1 MTLISEAERRRRL
14 AAAREA
20 VEKGLPMAAAA
31 RALGMRP
38 NTLLGWLHAEGA
50 YVSRSTTR
58 AAPSTLE
65 APPTLDALPPIAPPE
80 PEPDPAPEEKHDSAF
95 WRGKATTLQRDFE
108 ALSALVRELGGLDG
122 IRLRAPTWACE
133 PSNRHGGS
141 ATLIVHNSDRHYG
154 EVIRADEINGWN
166 SYDTTICTRRV
177 KRFIDAACEIGRRW
191 TADTTVDGVL
201 YTMAGD
207 EISGDIHDE
216 LRETNELTS
225 LDQVRGAAELHVAG
239 IRQLADEYGRV
250 HVPAV
255 PGNHGRIT
263 KRPTAKR
270 YGALSYD
277 ILIAKMVARELAD
290 DERISFDI
298 AAGPDATT
306 LIYNRPVLT
315 THGDK
320 IGTGGGQG
328 FAGPV
333 LPIIRG
339 ANKVSMQY
347 GSAGARPDLI
357 LMGHFHTSAAPPGI
371 LANGSVPGYSEFGA
385 TIRAKFDTPKQWLGV
400 MRSRWGLSE
409 RCDIQLEDPPAPP
422 KPRVR
427 IAQEST

>member
-1 MTLISEAERRRRL
+1 MTTISDAERKRRI

-20 VEKGLPMAAAA
+20 VEKGLPLSAAA
-31 RALGMRP
+31 RALGMKP
-38 NTLLGWLHAEGA
+38 NSLITWLRAEGA
-50 YVSRSTTR
+50 TPPRPIAPIAS
-58 AAPSTLE
+58 AALQP
-65 APPTLDALPPIAPPE
+65 PPTLDPVPPAPPPSAE
-80 PEPDPAPEEKHDSAF
+80 PEPTPEEKHDSAF
-95 WRGKATTLQRDFE
+95 WRNKATVLQRDFE

-122 IRLRAPTWACE
+122 IRLRAPTWAYE
-133 PSNRHGGS
+133 PSARHGGS

-166 SYDTTICTRRV
+166 SFNVEICTRRV

-250 HVPAV
+250 HVAAV
-255 PGNHGRIT
+255 PGNHGRSS
-263 KRPTAKR
+263 KKPTAKR

-277 ILIAKMVARELAD
+277 TMIAKMVARELAD
-290 DERISFDI
+290 DERVSFDI

-339 ANKVSMQY
+339 ANKVSLQY
-347 GSAGARPDLI
+347 GSTGARPDLI

-427 IAQEST
+427 IAQESP

>member
-1 MTLISEAERRRRL
+1 MTVISEAERQRRL
-14 AAAREA
+14 SVTREA
-20 VEKGLPMAAAA
+20 VEKGLPLAAAA

-38 NTLLGWLHAEGA
+38 NSLVTWLRAEGA
-50 YVSRSTTR
+50 EMKRPT
-58 AAPSTLE
+58 APVATAILQ
-65 APPTLDALPPIAPPE
+65 APPTIEAAPAPPPPE
-80 PEPDPAPEEKHDSAF
+80 PPPEEKHDSAF
-95 WRGKATTLQRDFE
+95 WRNKANALQRDYE

-122 IRLRAPTWACE
+122 IRLRAPTWAYA
-133 PSNRHGGS
+133 PSAGQHGS
-141 ATLIVHNSDRHYG
+141 STLIVHNSDRHYG
-154 EVIRADEINGWN
+154 EVIRGDEINGWN
-166 SYDTTICTRRV
+166 DFDTAICTRRV

-191 TADTTVDGVL
+191 TADTKVDGVL

-216 LRETNELTS
+216 LRETNEMTS

-239 IRQLADEYGRV
+239 LRQLADEYGRV
-250 HVPAV
+250 HVSAV
-255 PGNHGRIT
+255 PGNHGRSS
-263 KRPTAKR
+263 KKPTAKR

-277 ILIAKMVARELAD
+277 TMIAKMVARELAG

-298 AAGPDATT
+298 AAGPDALT

-339 ANKVSMQY
+339 ANKVSLQY
-347 GSAGARPDLI
+347 GSTGQRPDLI

-371 LANGSVPGYSEFGA
+371 LANGSVPGYSEYGA
-385 TIRAKFDTPKQWLGV
+385 AIRAKFDTPKQWLAV
-400 MRSRWGLSE
+400 MRSRWGLAE
-409 RCDIQLEDPPAPP
+409 RCDIQLEDPVQPP

-427 IAQEST
+427 ISQGT

>member
-1 MTLISEAERRRRL
+1 MMISETERQRRWSVVNDAL
-14 AAAREA
+14 
-20 VEKGLPMAAAA
+20 EKGLSMAAAA
-31 RALGMRP
+31 RAMGLRP
-38 NTLLGWLHAEGA
+38 GTLTNWLAGQGTAYHILAEQ
-50 YVSRSTTR
+50 RDR
-58 AAPSTLE
+58 AALDGRP
-65 APPTLDALPPIAPPE
+65 APVLAAPE
-80 PEPDPAPEEKHDSAF
+80 PAPVPPEEKHDSAF
-95 WRGKATTLQRDFE
+95 WRNKANALQRDLE
-108 ALSALVRELGGLDG
+108 AMSALIRELGGLDG
-122 IRLRAPTWACE
+122 IQLRAPTWACN
-133 PSNRHGGS
+133 PSSERKGS

-154 EVIRADEINGWN
+154 EVINGDEINGWN
-166 SYDTTICTRRV
+166 DFNTAICARRV

-191 TADTTVDGVL
+191 TSDTQVDGVL

-216 LRETNELTS
+216 LRETNEMTS
-225 LDQVRGAAELHVAG
+225 LEQVQGAAELHVAG
-239 IRQLADEYGRV
+239 IRQLVEEYGRV
-250 HVPAV
+250 HVTAV
-255 PGNHGRIT
+255 PGNHGRST
-263 KRPTAKR
+263 RKPTAKK

-277 ILIAKMVARELAD
+277 IMIAKLVARELAA

-298 AAGPDATT
+298 AAGPDTVT
-306 LIYNRPVLT
+306 PIYNRMVLT

-339 ANKVSMQY
+339 ANKVSLQY
-347 GSAGARPDLI
+347 GSTGARPDLI

-385 TIRAKFDTPKQWLGV
+385 AIRARFDTPRQWLGV
-400 MRSRWGLSE
+400 LRSRWGLSE

-427 IAQEST
+427 IVQESQ

>member
-1 MTLISEAERRRRL
+1 MTVISEAERQRRL
-14 AAAREA
+14 STTREA
-20 VEKGLPMAAAA
+20 LEKGLPLAAAA

-38 NTLLGWLHAEGA
+38 NSLVTWLRAEGA
-50 YVSRSTTR
+50 VFERKV
-58 AAPSTLE
+58 APVATAILQ
-65 APPTLDALPPIAPPE
+65 APPTIEAAPAPPPPPQE
-80 PEPDPAPEEKHDSAF
+80 TPPEEKHDSAF
-95 WRGKATTLQRDFE
+95 WRNKANALQRDYE

-122 IRLRAPTWACE
+122 IRLRAPTWAYA
-133 PSNRHGGS
+133 PSAGQHGS
-141 ATLIVHNSDRHYG
+141 STLIVHNSDRHYG
-154 EVIRADEINGWN
+154 EVIRGDEINGWN
-166 SYDTTICTRRV
+166 DYDTAICTRRV
-177 KRFIDAACEIGRRW
+177 KRFMDAACEIGRRW
-191 TADTTVDGVL
+191 TADTKVDGVL

-216 LRETNELTS
+216 LRETNEMTS

-239 IRQLADEYGRV
+239 LRQLADEYGRV
-250 HVPAV
+250 HVAAV
-255 PGNHGRIT
+255 PGNHGRT
-263 KRPTAKR
+263 SKRPTAKR

-277 ILIAKMVARELAD
+277 IMIAKMVAGELAD

-298 AAGPDATT
+298 AAGPDALT

-339 ANKVSMQY
+339 ANKVSLQY
-347 GSAGARPDLI
+347 GSTGARPDLI

-371 LANGSVPGYSEFGA
+371 LANGSVPGYSEYGA
-385 TIRAKFDTPKQWLGV
+385 AIRAKFDTPKQWLAV
-400 MRSRWGLSE
+400 MRSRWGLAE
-409 RCDIQLEDPPAPP
+409 RCDIQLEDPVQPP

-427 IAQEST
+427 ISQGT